1 MNPPIPTN
9 VPTNAPGEAPGFELD
24 PADDARL
31 ERLLRADAARD
42 GYLEDAGFTARLLA
56 QLPPPRPQRSY
67 SWLGPALG
75 GIAVAGVACFSPVLG
90 ELTASVKIVLSGQL
104 VAAQGLLVLAPLAAL
119 AYGAA
124 WFAATDS
131 R

>member
-1 MNPPIPTN
+1 MNSQIPDS
-9 VPTNAPGEAPGFELD
+9 ELD
-24 PADDARL
+24 PLDDARL
-31 ERLLRADAARD
+31 ERLLRADAAREA
-42 GYLEDAGFTARLLA
+42 YIEDAGFSARLMA

-75 GIAVAGVACFSPVLG
+75 GVAAAGVAWFSPVLG
-90 ELTASVKIVLSGQL
+90 DLALPVKAVLSGHL
-104 VAAQGLLVLAPLAAL
+104 VQPQSLLVLAPLVAL

-124 WFAATDS
+124 WLAATES

>member
-1 MNPPIPTN
+1 MNPQIPS
-9 VPTNAPGEAPGFELD
+9 EAPGFDLD
-24 PADDARL
+24 PLDDARL
-31 ERLLRADAARD
+31 EALLRADAAGE
-42 GYLEDAGFTARLLA
+42 GYIEDAGFTSRIMA
-56 QLPPPRPQRSY
+56 QLPPPRRQRSY

-75 GIAVAGVACFSPVLG
+75 AVAAAGVAWFSPVLG
-90 ELTASVKIVLSGQL
+90 DLVGSVKTGLNGHL
-104 VAAQGLLVLAPLAAL
+104 VPMQDLLVLVPMVVL

>member
-1 MNPPIPTN
+1 MNPPIPTSGPN
-9 VPTNAPGEAPGFELD
+9 EAPSFD
-24 PADDARL
+24 PLDDARL
-31 ERLLRADAARD
+31 EALLRADAARD
-42 GYLEDAGFTARLLA
+42 SYIEDAGFTARLMA

-75 GIAVAGVACFSPVLG
+75 GVAAACVAWFSPLLG
-90 ELTASVKIVLSGQL
+90 DLAVPIKTGLSGHL
-104 VAAQGLLVLAPLAAL
+104 VQPQSLLVLLPLVAL

-124 WFAATDS
+124 WLAATES

>member
-1 MNPPIPTN
+1 MNPQIPSD
-9 VPTNAPGEAPGFELD
+9 LD
-24 PADDARL
+24 PLDDARL
-31 ERLLRADAARD
+31 EALLRADAA
-42 GYLEDAGFTARLLA
+42 GEAYIEDAGFTARLMA
-56 QLPPPRPQRSY
+56 QLPPPRRQRSY

-75 GIAVAGVACFSPVLG
+75 GVAVAGVACYSPVLG
-90 ELTASVKIVLSGQL
+90 DLAASVKTALHGHV
-104 VAAQGLLVLAPLAAL
+104 VPVQGLMVLVPMVVL

>member
-1 MNPPIPTN
+1 MNPQIPSD
-9 VPTNAPGEAPGFELD
+9 ELH
-24 PADDARL
+24 PLDDARL
-31 ERLLRADAARD
+31 EALLRADAAREA
-42 GYLEDAGFTARLLA
+42 YIEDAGFTARLMA
-56 QLPPPRPQRSY
+56 QLPPPRRHRNY

-75 GIAVAGVACFSPVLG
+75 GVAVAGVACFSPVLG
-90 ELTASVKIVLSGQL
+90 ELTASVKTVLNGHL
-104 VAAQGLLVLAPLAAL
+104 VSMQSLLVLAPVVAL

>member
-1 MNPPIPTN
+1 MNPHIPN
-9 VPTNAPGEAPGFELD
+9 EVPSEAPGFDLD
-24 PADDARL
+24 PLDDARL
-31 ERLLRADAARD
+31 EALLRADAAGEGYIED
-42 GYLEDAGFTARLLA
+42 GGFTARLMA
-56 QLPPPRPQRSY
+56 QLPPPRRQRSY

-75 GIAVAGVACFSPVLG
+75 GVAVAGVAWFSPVLG
-90 ELTASVKIVLSGQL
+90 DLAGSVRTALHGHL
-104 VAAQGLLVLAPLAAL
+104 VPIQGLLVLAPMVVL

>member
-1 MNPPIPTN
+1 MNPHIPT
-9 VPTNAPGEAPGFELD
+9 EAPDLD
-24 PADDARL
+24 PLDDARL
-31 ERLLRADAARD
+31 EALLRADAASE
-42 GYLEDAGFTARLLA
+42 GYIEDAGFTARVLT
-56 QLPPPRPQRSY
+56 QLPPPRRQRSY

-75 GIAVAGVACFSPVLG
+75 AVAAAGVACFSPVLAD
-90 ELTASVKIVLSGQL
+90 LAASIKIGLGGHVST
-104 VAAQGLLVLAPLAAL
+104 QGLLVLAPMVAL